1 MGLLSRISEVLKANI
16 NELIAR
22 AEDPEKMLNAA
33 IEEMQKQTIEAKS
46 RVAMSI
52 ADEKRLEKQYL
63 QQRSKAED
71 WEKKAMSAVRANRD
85 DLAMEAIG
93 KKKEH
98 QAAAQQFSEQL
109 DHQRAAVA
117 ELKRALSALTR
128 KLEETRRRRAIL
140 LARVKR
146 AEAQRQ
152 LAETLNAAK
161 ENSAAERLERLEAR
175 VERAEAEAEAT
186 WEVAAFVE
194 GADGDLAR
202 EIAALEAGEPEDDL
216 LALKARMKQQE
227 LIEAP
232 AAVKA
237 LGSGDT
243 GPTEVEETSHIKVLG
258 SGRDNED
265 QESDHDDPASAAASP
280 PQTDAA
286 PGEEVSNQADEVE
299 LPPDEESGVEQEHR
313 PVGAPSSRPSAAD
326 RSDDLAAD
334 RNG

>member
-63 QQRSKAED
+63 QQSSKAED
-71 WEKKAMSAVRANRD
+71 WEKKAMSAVRADRD
-85 DLAMEAIG
+85 DLAMEAIA

-98 QAAAQQFSEQL
+98 EAAAAQFRDQL

-128 KLEETRRRRAIL
+128 KLDETRRRRAIL

-152 LAETLNAAK
+152 LAETLHAAS

-186 WEVAAFVE
+186 WEVAAFADV
-194 GADGDLAR
+194 ADGDLAQ
-202 EIAALEAGEPEDDL
+202 EIDALGTGEPPDDL
-216 LALKARMKQQE
+216 LALKARMREQG
-227 LIEAP
+227 LLEAP
-232 AAVKA
+232 EIKA
-237 LGSGDT
+237 LASGQEEA
-243 GPTEVEETSHIKVLG
+243 TEP
-258 SGRDNED
+258 D
-265 QESDHDDPASAAASP
+265 
-280 PQTDAA
+280 
-286 PGEEVSNQADEVE
+286 
-299 LPPDEESGVEQEHR
+299 PDEEEENIAAKR
-313 PVGAPSSRPSAAD
+313 SAAD
-326 RSDDLAAD
+326 GETEAQGVAAAD